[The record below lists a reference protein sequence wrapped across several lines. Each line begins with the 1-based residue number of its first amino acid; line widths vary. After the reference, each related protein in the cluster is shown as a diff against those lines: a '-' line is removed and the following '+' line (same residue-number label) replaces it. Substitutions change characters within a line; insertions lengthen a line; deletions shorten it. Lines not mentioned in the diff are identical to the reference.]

1 MKEQHRD
8 RQPSVKRC
16 TYRTGFFGGKFLPF
30 HKGHLDTILRC
41 ASECEKLYVVLM
53 YNGEQEQRILAN
65 YSDHFP
71 IEHLSRETRETA
83 LRRELAPFE
92 NIEVLAYDCGEPDER
107 AIREGKHPWH
117 YECLDLVSLMG
128 RFDVAYSSEPE
139 YSQIFRRFY
148 PWAEAVLVDPDRT
161 RTPLSGSEIRRMPF
175 HRAYRHLPREYQ
187 KLVNKKVLITGS
199 ESCGKSTL
207 ARKLAAM
214 LGTSCTE
221 EMGKL
226 ACERVSLPSPGA
238 AMYPGFVFA
247 QKVADMQA
255 IETANMVAICDTDA
269 IVTEFYLQLYEGKEL
284 PVAREVA
291 KLNSWDKVFFVEPSV
306 PWVADGLRCHPDQ
319 LIRIEQAE
327 KLKAAYRGLGYEL
340 TVLDGDYRA
349 NYEQALAEIRTLLG
363 YEDREV

>member
-1 MKEQHRD
+1 MKEQHVD
-8 RQPSVKRC
+8 QQLSVKRC
-16 TYRTGFFGGKFLPF
+16 TYGTGFFGGKFLPF
-30 HKGHLDTILRC
+30 HRGHLDCIMRC

-53 YNGEQEQRILAN
+53 YGGEEERQVLAN
-65 YSDHFP
+65 YDGQFP
-71 IEHLSRETRETA
+71 IEYLKPQIRELA
-83 LRRELAPFE
+83 LRAELAPFE
-92 NIEVLAYDCGEPDER
+92 NIEVIAYDCCEVDNR
-107 AIREGKHPWH
+107 AVAEGKHPWF
-117 YECLDLVSLMG
+117 YECQDMVSLMG
-128 RFDVAYSSEPE
+128 RFDVAYSGEPE
-139 YSQIFRRFY
+139 YSKNFTMFY
-148 PWAEAVLVDPDRT
+148 PWADAVLVDRHQLNMP
-161 RTPLSGSEIRRMPF
+161 SGTEIRHMPF
-175 HRAYRHLPREYQ
+175 YRAYRHLPREYQ
-187 KLVNKKVLITGS
+187 KLVNKKVLITGP

-226 ACERVSLPSPGA
+226 ACERVDLPSPGA

-255 IETANMVAICDTDA
+255 VETANMVAICDTDA

-306 PWVADGLRCHPDQ
+306 PWVADGLRCHADQ
-319 LIRIEQAE
+319 LVRIEQAE
-327 KLKAAYRGLGYEL
+327 KLKAVYRNLGYEL
-340 TVLDGDYRA
+340 TILDDDYRE
-349 NYEQALAEIRTLLG
+349 NYERALAEIRTLLG